1 MILLGYRLIMLAVFN
16 GTQPLQSSPNS
27 PALEAMARA
36 PHSNLFAAARGAFSI
51 DRHFS
56 GRSPPFFS
64 RSLLGA
70 LFFISVRPQRIK
82 REAKALN
89 ILNVIGE
96 VREGLRQPE
105 AITHTSFAKSMTR
118 RPAFCSA
125 FLEKPE
131 GLRQCK
137 MKPLRDSNL
146 CRHHDPRFCTAATRR
161 KLDHA
166 TAVREYMKAQVQEG
180 RRQEREAERDARRWG
195 SQEVTV
201 DMSDEEI
208 FTIRNNQVDFTPF
221 IDPVKKVGEAAAQET
236 RAWLEERQRNTSQA
250 NKEVLCR
257 PSFVKQLDAVVT
269 NFRVRKETR
278 TEDPRDRQYDY
289 GAITATHEGKMHW
302 RSKSIVSN
310 ESLYLTSITAPH
322 VAASHKLQRLS

>member
-1 MILLGYRLIMLAVFN
+1 
-16 GTQPLQSSPNS
+16 
-27 PALEAMARA
+27 
-36 PHSNLFAAARGAFSI
+36 
-51 DRHFS
+51 
-56 GRSPPFFS
+56 
-64 RSLLGA
+64 
-70 LFFISVRPQRIK
+70 
-82 REAKALN
+82 
-89 ILNVIGE
+89 
-96 VREGLRQPE
+96 
-105 AITHTSFAKSMTR
+105 MTR

-161 KLDHA
+161 KMDHA
-166 TAVREYMKAQVQEG
+166 TAVREYMKAQVVEG

-201 DMSDEEI
+201 AMSEQEKY
-208 FTIRNNQVDFTPF
+208 TIKNNKVDFTPF

-289 GAITATHEGKMHW
+289 GAITAIHEGKYQCVLIS
-302 RSKSIVSN
+302 RCN
-310 ESLYLTSITAPH
+310 LCRLYEYPRETEMLPH
-322 VAASHKLQRLS
+322 VWCIPCNQCGVQAHRHCIRTTPRYYFDSSWTCIHCMRVT